1 MKTIATIFAL
11 ALSTCV
17 TIEVETPAGP
27 LGIGVGKDG
36 LKLTTP
42 PVVPQTIK
50 LPLPQK

>member
-1 MKTIATIFAL
+1 MKTIATIIAL
-11 ALSTCV
+11 AFCGCV
-17 TIEVETPAGP
+17 TVEVETPSGP
-27 LGIGVGKDG
+27 LGIGLGKDG